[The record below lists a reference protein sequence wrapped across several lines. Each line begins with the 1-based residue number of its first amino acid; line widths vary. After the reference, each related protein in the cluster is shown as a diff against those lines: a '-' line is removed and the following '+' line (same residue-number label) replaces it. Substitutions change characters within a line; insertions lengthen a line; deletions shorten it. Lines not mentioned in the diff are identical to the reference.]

1 MPNVTPSQRRRILER
16 DGYHCVMCLRE
27 PTDHRFLHVD
37 HILPRSK
44 GGPNDDENLQTLC
57 RSCNLHKSASEE
69 WSPQNKRPSKYP
81 KRKLQSQMFKKP
93 KRGMA

>member
-1 MPNVTPSQRRRILER
+1 
-16 DGYHCVMCLRE
+16 MCLRVAS
-27 PTDHRFLHVD
+27 FMHVD

-44 GGPNDDENLQTLC
+44 GGSDDDFNLQTLC

-69 WSPQNKRPSKYP
+69 WSPQNKRASKYP
-81 KRKLQSQMFKKP
+81 KRKLQSQVFKEP